1 MRRDVAQAAQ
11 NAKCKMKKKNEWK
24 KKMYG
29 RINRSQGKVMNLIKL
44 SPWAEMSKLAVGKKK
59 WQGAWLK
66 CRR

>member
-11 NAKCKMKKKNEWK
+11 NAKCKKKKNEWK

-44 SPWAEMSKLAVGKKK
+44 SPWAEMSKLAVGKKN
-59 WQGAWLK
+59 G
-66 CRR
+66 RGRG

>member
-1 MRRDVAQAAQ
+1 MQ
-11 NAKCKMKKKNEWK
+11 NAKKKNEWK
-24 KKMYG
+24 KKMYA

-59 WQGAWLK
+59 WQEAWLK

>member
-1 MRRDVAQAAQ
+1 MQ
-11 NAKCKMKKKNEWK
+11 NE
-24 KKMYG
+24 KKMNGRKKLYG